1 VMERDASAAWEEMA
15 ASLQQYGA
23 DRTAVAAIGA
33 RQNTSAELESRFEKL
48 DAEIG
53 KAASIIPSR
62 QDGKNVMDDLGEK
75 VREILDRAVNAV
87 KSVFTPSAEKG
98 ARASAGPSPSP

>member
-1 VMERDASAAWEEMA
+1 MQAA
-15 ASLQQYGA
+15 
-23 DRTAVAAIGA
+23 
-33 RQNTSAELESRFEKL
+33 LEARFEKL

-62 QDGKNVMDDLGEK
+62 QDGKSVMDDLGEK

-87 KSVFTPSAEKG
+87 KAAFTPSAEKG
-98 ARASAGPSPSP
+98 ARASAAPPPAP